1 MSLHWWIKPQP
12 FAILAI
18 LSFGSLIGCGASG
31 GNGGGS
37 SLTGSNLT
45 FGTNIQISPLGNSVD
60 RLVSLGDRSIAVL
73 DKDMY
78 IVWADDKT
86 GGYDIYLSMG
96 SDRGRIFDPPFV
108 VNDVTAGEQRSP
120 EVAVD
125 TQGNIYV
132 VWEDSRGGD
141 GGSDF
146 DLYFTKGTR
155 QPSGGFSFSKNIL
168 VNDDADQVNTT
179 RDHTNPSI
187 AVDAN
192 GNTYIAWEDPRNL
205 TPETDIFFAKGTSG
219 SDGTITFSKNQRVN
233 HNLAGIS
240 DYGDPSIAV
249 DAQGGIYVAWAAFN
263 THSHIYMAKGIERNG
278 EISFQDEVEIS
289 DEESQIPLFPSV
301 AVDRQNNIYVAWEDF
316 RKAKQDA
323 DIYLAKS
330 MDGGQ
335 SFGPNANVSDAPG
348 DQFSPSLSVARE
360 GHVYIAWEDHRNGDV
375 DPDIYL
381 ARSTNSGDSFGVPSR
396 VNDDTATV
404 VQYSPSL
411 ALDPTGRAFL
421 VWFDERNTCINSTC
435 PYALYFAVG
444 E

>member
-1 MSLHWWIKPQP
+1 
-12 FAILAI
+12 
-18 LSFGSLIGCGASG
+18 
-31 GNGGGS
+31 
-37 SLTGSNLT
+37 
-45 FGTNIQISPLGNSVD
+45 
-60 RLVSLGDRSIAVL
+60 
-73 DKDMY
+73 
-78 IVWADDKT
+78 
-86 GGYDIYLSMG
+86 
-96 SDRGRIFDPPFV
+96 
-108 VNDVTAGEQRSP
+108 
-120 EVAVD
+120 
-125 TQGNIYV
+125 
-132 VWEDSRGGD
+132 
-141 GGSDF
+141 
-146 DLYFTKGTR
+146 
-155 QPSGGFSFSKNIL
+155 
-168 VNDDADQVNTT
+168 
-179 RDHTNPSI
+179 
-187 AVDAN
+187 
-192 GNTYIAWEDPRNL
+192 
-205 TPETDIFFAKGTSG
+205 FFAKGISG

-278 EISFQDEVEIS
+278 EIIFQDEVKIS
-289 DEESQIPLFPSV
+289 NEESQIPLFPSV

-330 MDGGQ
+330 IDGGQ
-335 SFGPNANVSDAPG
+335 SFGPNVNFSDAPG

-404 VQYSPSL
+404 AQYSPSL

-421 VWFDERNTCINSTC
+421 VWFDERNTCVNSTC